1 MEQIKQTFNT
11 EPSQSSGRELTGK
24 FFIGLIIGGII
35 SALLFM
41 VLSFVGSIFTEGM
54 SQTGEFI
61 KSNPILPLLL
71 LLIGFLSS
79 FIGNLSTAGIY
90 GLFFS
95 QRYYN
100 TSKTMGL
107 LLLTNGI
114 LFLILAPV
122 YLIFSSDLNTLFIV
136 LGFHIMLSVFL
147 SINQIEIV
155 GNPNYA
161 GSSLIGST
169 LGFAITI
176 LIYSLVRKGSSIGGT
191 QEKLYLLLLLPSII
205 GFAII
210 PLGLG
215 IREKIYYK
223 MYEVGNNGFYTPSIN
238 NKPKKDEDLN
248 SIEENDDIN
257 IDLS

>member
-11 EPSQSSGRELTGK
+11 EPSQSSWRELTGK
-24 FFIGLIIGGII
+24 FFIWLIIWWII

-41 VLSFVGSIFTEGM
+41 VLSFVGSIFTEWM
-54 SQTGEFI
+54 SQTWEFI

-71 LLIGFLSS
+71 LLIWFLSS
-79 FIGNLSTAGIY
+79 FIWNLSTAWIY
-90 GLFFS
+90 WLFFS

-100 TSKTMGL
+100 TSKTMWL

-155 GNPNYA
+155 WNPNYA
-161 GSSLIGST
+161 WSSLIWST

-176 LIYSLVRKGSSIGGT
+176 LIYSLVRKGSSVWWT

-205 GFAII
+205 WFAII
-210 PLGLG
+210 PLWLW

-223 MYEVGNNGFYTPSIN
+223 MYEVWNNWFYTPSIN
-238 NKPKKDEDLN
+238 DKPKKDEDLN